1 MRRLYRVLK
10 SLLEADA
17 GVDGDLAWLLGAV
30 EGDSRI
36 YQTAV
41 QEHVQAANTGI
52 RWITHN
58 KAADEGDGSDQTTA
72 IRDAEIDFH
81 VWARESDSSGA
92 EAVHDR
98 LKVVLDGQHQ
108 ALHDLDNQLLV
119 MMVNYV
125 TYTKQFEAEQKL
137 WHVIATFAIMY
148 ADLDELA

>member
-1 MRRLYRVLK
+1 MRRLYRTLK

-17 GVDGDLAWLLGAV
+17 GVDNDLAWLLGAV

-52 RWITHN
+52 RWVTFN
-58 KAADEGDGSDQTTA
+58 KVADGDDGSDQTTA
-72 IRDAEIDFH
+72 IRNAEIDFH

-92 EAVHDR
+92 EVVHDR
-98 LKVVLDGQHQ
+98 LKVVLDGRHQ
-108 ALHDLDNQLLV
+108 ALHDLDTRLLV
-119 MMVNYV
+119 MLINYV

-137 WHVIATFAIMY
+137 WHIIATFAVMY
-148 ADLDELA
+148 ADLDELE